1 MGFNKMTLKKIWM
14 AMGDF
19 VIPENISTTV
29 KHLLKGKVI
38 LASEGS
44 LVSANKSATN
54 G

>member
-1 MGFNKMTLKKIWM
+1 
-14 AMGDF
+14 MGDF
-19 VIPENISTTV
+19 VIPENISTIV
-29 KHLLKGKVI
+29 KHLLKGKVV